1 MTAYIARRLLLMI
14 PVLWGVSLI
23 VFFAIRMVP
32 GDVIMAKMQGEFSAK
47 PEQLAKMREEL
58 GLDVPSY
65 VQYGRWIGGVV
76 HGDFGTSMNT
86 FRPVLSEIVSRVPI
100 TAELALLSL
109 LFGTLIAV
117 PIGVTS
123 AVFQDTWIDY
133 LGRLIAMLALSVP
146 SFVIA
151 TSLILFPSLW
161 WGYFPP
167 LGLASLTSRPLE
179 NLQQVIPATIAL
191 GAILAGQIMRLT
203 RSSVLEVLRADF
215 VRTARAKGL
224 ADTVIV
230 WRHVLKASLIPVI
243 TLIGS
248 DFGRL
253 LGGTVVIETIFA
265 FPGMGLLTLT
275 SIQLRDY
282 TQLQGNVMFIAAVFV
297 LFNLLVDLLYGVL
310 DPRVRYS

>member
-1 MTAYIARRLLLMI
+1 MLGYILRRLLLTI

-23 VFFAIRMVP
+23 VFIAIRMVP
-32 GDVIMAKMQGEFSAK
+32 GDVILAKMQGEFSTK
-47 PEQLAKMREEL
+47 PEQIAQMRHDL
-58 GLDVPSY
+58 GLDVPGY
-65 VQYGRWIGGVV
+65 VQYIRWISGVV
-76 HGDFGTSMNT
+76 RGDFGESMNT
-86 FRPVLSEIVSRVPI
+86 FRPVLSEIMSRIGI
-100 TAELALLSL
+100 TAELAILSL
-109 LFGTLIAV
+109 CFGTLIAV
-117 PIGVTS
+117 PIGVLS
-123 AVFQDTWIDY
+123 AVFQDSWIDY
-133 LGRLIAMLALSVP
+133 LGRVLAMLALSVP

-167 LGLASLTSRPLE
+167 LGLAPITERPLE
-179 NLQQVIPATIAL
+179 NLQQVIPATVAL

-203 RSSVLEVLRADF
+203 RSSVLEVLRSDF

-224 ADTVIV
+224 RDLIVV
-230 WRHVLKASLIPVI
+230 WRHVLKAALIPVV

-253 LGGTVVIETIFA
+253 LGGTVIIESIFA

-275 SIQLRDY
+275 AIQLRDY
-282 TQLQGNVMFIAAVFV
+282 TQLQGNVLFIATVFV

-310 DPRVRYS
+310 DPRIRYS

>member
-1 MTAYIARRLLLMI
+1 MATYIIRRLLLTL

-23 VFFAIRMVP
+23 VFVAIRMVP
-32 GDVIMAKMQGEFSAK
+32 GDVILAKMQGEFSTK
-47 PEQLAKMREEL
+47 PEQIAAMRAEL
-58 GLDVPSY
+58 GLDVPGY
-65 VQYGRWIGGVV
+65 VQYARWFAGVLR
-76 HGDFGTSMNT
+76 GDFGTSMNT
-86 FRPVLSEIVSRVPI
+86 FRPVMSEILNRVPI
-100 TAELALLSL
+100 TAELAILSL
-109 LFGTLIAV
+109 IFAMLIAV
-117 PIGVTS
+117 PVGIVS
-123 AVFQDTWIDY
+123 AVFQDTWVDY
-133 LGRLIAMLALSVP
+133 LGRILAMLALSVP

-151 TSLILFPSLW
+151 TALILFPSLW

-167 LGLASLTSRPLE
+167 LGLAPLTQRPLE
-179 NLQQVIPATIAL
+179 NLQQVLPATFAL

-203 RSSVLEVLRADF
+203 RSSVLEVLRSDF

-224 ADTVIV
+224 GGIAVV
-230 WRHVLKASLIPVI
+230 WRHVLKASLIPVV

-253 LGGTVVIETIFA
+253 LGGTVVIEAIFA

-282 TQLQGNVMFIAAVFV
+282 TQLQGNVVFIAAVFV

-310 DPRVRYS
+310 DPRIRYS

>member
-1 MTAYIARRLLLMI
+1 MLGYILRRLLLTI

-23 VFFAIRMVP
+23 VFIAIRMVP
-32 GDVIMAKMQGEFSAK
+32 GDVILAKMQGEFSTK
-47 PEQLAKMREEL
+47 PEQIAQMRHDL
-58 GLDVPSY
+58 GLDVPGY
-65 VQYGRWIGGVV
+65 VQYIRWISGVV
-76 HGDFGTSMNT
+76 RGDFGVSMNT
-86 FRPVLSEIVSRVPI
+86 FRPVLSEIVGRLSI
-100 TAELALLSL
+100 TAELAILSL
-109 LFGTLIAV
+109 FFGTLIAV
-117 PIGVTS
+117 PIGVMS
-123 AVFQDTWIDY
+123 AVFQDSWIDY
-133 LGRLIAMLALSVP
+133 LGRLLAMPALSVP

-167 LGLASLTSRPLE
+167 LGLAPFFERPLE

-203 RSSVLEVLRADF
+203 RSSVLEVLRSDF

-224 ADTVIV
+224 RDLLVV
-230 WRHVLKASLIPVI
+230 WRHVLKAALIPVV

-253 LGGTVVIETIFA
+253 LGGTVIIEAIFA

-275 SIQLRDY
+275 AIQLRDY
-282 TQLQGNVMFIAAVFV
+282 TQLQGNVLFIAAVFV
-297 LFNLLVDLLYGVL
+297 MFNLLVDLLYGVL
-310 DPRVRYS
+310 DPRIRYS

>member
-1 MTAYIARRLLLMI
+1 MLGYILRRLLLTI

-23 VFFAIRMVP
+23 VFIAIRMVP
-32 GDVIMAKMQGEFSAK
+32 GDVILAKMQGEFSTK
-47 PEQLAKMREEL
+47 PEQIAQMRHDL
-58 GLDVPSY
+58 GLDVPGY
-65 VQYGRWIGGVV
+65 VQYIRWISGVV
-76 HGDFGTSMNT
+76 RGDFGVSMNT
-86 FRPVLSEIVSRVPI
+86 FRPVLSEIVGRLSI
-100 TAELALLSL
+100 TAELAILSL
-109 LFGTLIAV
+109 FFGTLIAV
-117 PIGVTS
+117 PIGVMS
-123 AVFQDTWIDY
+123 AVFQDSWIDY
-133 LGRLIAMLALSVP
+133 LGRLLAMLALSVP

-167 LGLASLTSRPLE
+167 LGLAPFFERPME

-203 RSSVLEVLRADF
+203 RSSVLEVLRSDF

-224 ADTVIV
+224 RDLLVV
-230 WRHVLKASLIPVI
+230 WRHVLKAALIPVV

-253 LGGTVVIETIFA
+253 LGGTVIIEAIFA

-275 SIQLRDY
+275 AIQLRDY
-282 TQLQGNVMFIAAVFV
+282 TQLQGNVLFIAAVFV
-297 LFNLLVDLLYGVL
+297 MFNLLVDLLYGVL
-310 DPRVRYS
+310 DPRIRYS

>member
-1 MTAYIARRLLLMI
+1 MAAYIVRRLLLMI
-14 PVLWGVSLI
+14 PVLWGVSMI

-32 GDVIMAKMQGEFSAK
+32 GDVILAKMQGEFSAK
-47 PEQLAKMREEL
+47 PEQLAAMRAEL
-58 GLDVPSY
+58 GLDVPAY
-65 VQYGRWIGGVV
+65 VQYLRWMGGILR
-76 HGDFGTSMNT
+76 GNPGTSMNT
-86 FRPVLSEIVSRVPI
+86 FRPVLSEIASRLPI
-100 TAELALLSL
+100 TAELAVLSL
-109 LFGTLIAV
+109 LWGILIAV
-117 PIGVTS
+117 PIGVAS
-123 AVFQDTWIDY
+123 AVFQDSWIDY
-133 LGRLIAMLALSVP
+133 LGRVLAMLALSVP

-167 LGLASLTSRPLE
+167 LGLAPLTERPLE

-203 RSSVLEVLRADF
+203 RSSVLEVLRSDF
-215 VRTARAKGL
+215 VRTAHAKGL
-224 ADTVIV
+224 ADLAVIT
-230 WRHVLKASLIPVI
+230 RHVLKASLIPVV

-253 LGGTVVIETIFA
+253 LGGTVVIETIFS
-265 FPGMGLLTLT
+265 FPGLGLLTLT

-282 TQLQGNVMFIAAVFV
+282 TQLQANVIFIAAVFV